1 MKLIKKR
8 ILVTGGAG
16 FIGGYVVKKLLSHFS
31 DVSVLDIDIHK
42 ASVFLLEKLKSQ
54 VNYINLDI
62 RDRPKVF
69 QFFRKNA
76 FDFVIHLAAE
86 PIVEHGYDDPINT
99 FDTNIMGTA
108 HILEALRISSPNTS
122 VIVAS
127 SDKAYGKSKDKSY
140 TEESPLS
147 GDHPYD
153 VSKSCTDLIAQTYAK
168 TYGMPIVVT
177 RFGNVYGGGDVHLN
191 RIIPGICMAFIEK
204 KKLEVR
210 SDGTYVRDY
219 VFVEDVA
226 DGYVFLLENM
236 DKASGQVY
244 NFSSEDNYSVIDLI
258 EKASEYLGEKISY
271 KILNT
276 AKNEIPYQHLDYSK
290 IRKLGWKPS
299 HSLKVG
305 LEQTLHWYKNYYKHF
320 LNAQK

>member
-1 MKLIKKR
+1 MKLTKKR

-16 FIGGYVVKKLLSHFS
+16 FIGGYVAKKLLSLGS
-31 DVSVLDIDIHK
+31 DVSVIDIEIHK
-42 ASVFLLEKLKSQ
+42 ASVFSLEKLKSQ
-54 VNYINLDI
+54 VKYTNLDI
-62 RDRPKVF
+62 RDRTKTL
-69 QFFRKNA
+69 QFFRKYT
-76 FDFVIHLAAE
+76 FDSVIHLAAE
-86 PIVEHGYDDPINT
+86 PIVEHGYDDPLNT

-191 RIIPGICMAFIEK
+191 RIVPGICMAIIDK

-219 VFVEDVA
+219 IFVEDVA
-226 DGYVFLLENM
+226 DGYIFLLKNM
-236 DKASGQVY
+236 DKAAGQVY
-244 NFSSEDNYSVIDLI
+244 NFSSDDNYSVLDLI
-258 EKASEYLGEKISY
+258 HRASEYFHGKISY
-271 KILNT
+271 KVLNT

-290 IRKLGWKPS
+290 IRKLGWTPNT
-299 HSLKVG
+299 SLKTG
-305 LEQTLHWYKNYYKHF
+305 LEKTLAWYQEYYKRIQ
-320 LNAQK
+320 NDQK

>member
-1 MKLIKKR
+1 MKLTEKR

-16 FIGGYVVKKLLSHFS
+16 FIGGYIIKKLLSLCS
-31 DVSVLDIDIHK
+31 DVSVIDIEIHK
-42 ASVFLLEKLKSQ
+42 ASVFSLEKLKSQ
-54 VNYINLDI
+54 VKYTNLDI
-62 RDRPKVF
+62 RDRTKTL
-69 QFFRKNA
+69 QFFRKHT

-86 PIVEHGYDDPINT
+86 PIVEHGYDDPLNT

-108 HILEALRISSPNTS
+108 HVLEALRISSPNTG

-127 SDKAYGKSKDKSY
+127 SDKAYGKAKDKIY
-140 TEESPLS
+140 TEESPLK

-168 TYGMPIVVT
+168 TYGMSIVVT
-177 RFGNVYGGGDVHLN
+177 RFGNVYGGGDIHLN
-191 RIIPGICMAFIEK
+191 RIIPGICMALIQG
-204 KKLEVR
+204 KLLQIR

-226 DGYVFLLENM
+226 DGYVFLLEHM

-244 NFSSEDNYSVIDLI
+244 NFSSDDNLSVIDLVH
-258 EKASEYLGEKISY
+258 KASEYFGEEIRY
-271 KILNT
+271 VIQNT

-290 IRKLGWKPS
+290 IKLLGWKPKFT
-299 HSLKVG
+299 LKAG
-305 LEQTLHWYKNYYKHF
+305 LEKTLSWYKKYYKISS
-320 LNAQK
+320 N